1 MYFFSSCLSYSKSIY
16 LVLTGGRGGRTVQRD
31 SRTWRSFINGSRK
44 TYSCLDFSGS
54 RKTSS
59 CLNFPAA
66 PRDLPDSSL
75 QAYISHSGG
84 KIRAVLGIRD
94 FQVRLLVNE
103 IRALP
108 NLTVLVVN
116 CWILLLDRLREV
128 VMPTSQEFPGHRKPG
143 HYEPRT
149 AVSRDFPRDAGG
161 PVPVRNTQ

>member
-1 MYFFSSCLSYSKSIY
+1 M
-16 LVLTGGRGGRTVQRD
+16 QRV

-54 RKTSS
+54 RKTFS

-66 PRDLPDSSL
+66 PRDVPDSSL
-75 QAYISHSGG
+75 QAYIGHSGG

-103 IRALP
+103 THALP

-128 VMPTSQEFPGHRKPG
+128 LVRLVSLRMFECGQVVYNGNSSVKAF
-143 HYEPRT
+143 T
-149 AVSRDFPRDAGG
+149 ANLRRLKIWGNKRHMARPITGWLLVS
-161 PVPVRNTQ
+161 